1 MGQPSFVGAFAGL
14 LAVALLAGCS
24 GGDPVDVVRPTPL
37 ANPPAMTD
45 AEPSQ
50 LPSQSPQALNAEE
63 GTEWDDPGAL
73 ADVFAE
79 RDQFMRDQQLPQ
91 DGSLLKATTPEQIE
105 FIDAQRTHLE
115 SQGGEWNE
123 GVESV
128 TLALTADAC
137 ETAILNWHHIEA
149 RAVTSHIATS
159 PLFEM
164 LIPADVVGEDRA
176 LAEANVASIMVY
188 GMRYM
193 CPEDHPQWKAAFDE
207 LYPAH
212 GGG

>member
-1 MGQPSFVGAFAGL
+1 MDQRSLVRAFAGVF
-14 LAVALLAGCS
+14 AVALLAGCS
-24 GGDPVDVVRPTPL
+24 GGDTSEKVRPTPI
-37 ANPPAMTD
+37 ATTPATID
-45 AEPSQ
+45 VVETE
-50 LPSQSPQALNAEE
+50 SPQGADIDEATEDLN
-63 GTEWDDPGAL
+63 AL

-105 FIDAQRTHLE
+105 FIDAQRAHFE
-115 SQGGEWNE
+115 SQGSEWNE
-123 GVESV
+123 GVEAV
-128 TLALTADAC
+128 TLALTADSC
-137 ETAILNWHHIEA
+137 ETAILNGHEIDA
-149 RAVTSHIATS
+149 GAVSSHIATS

-176 LAEANVASIMVY
+176 LAEASVASIMVY

-193 CPEDHPQWKAAFDE
+193 CPDDHPQWKAAFDE
-207 LYPAH
+207 LYPGH

>member
-1 MGQPSFVGAFAGL
+1 MMRV
-14 LAVALLAGCS
+14 
-24 GGDPVDVVRPTPL
+24 PL
-37 ANPPAMTD
+37 KPP
-45 AEPSQ
+45 P
-50 LPSQSPQALNAEE
+50 
-63 GTEWDDPGAL
+63 
-73 ADVFAE
+73 
-79 RDQFMRDQQLPQ
+79 
-91 DGSLLKATTPEQIE
+91 PEQTE
-105 FIDAQRTHLE
+105 STAAQRTPPE
-115 SQGGEWNE
+115 PQGGEWNE
-123 GVESV
+123 GGESV
-128 TLALTADAC
+128 TPALTADAC